1 MIELYTLDPR
11 IRKLATEMCAGVC
24 ELEVHSNVKRVDV
37 MRMPFDFVLTPGQLN
52 PGVERFAAQFGAMV
66 AVLPEA
72 GFYLVT
78 KGKAGFVSA
87 VGADYRDVKW

>member
-11 IRKLATEMCAGVC
+11 IRKLATEMCAGMC
-24 ELEVHSNVKRVDV
+24 ELEVHALPRKDV
-37 MRMPFDFVLTPGQLN
+37 IRMPFDFVLTPGQLN

-72 GFYLVT
+72 GPYLTT
-78 KGKAGFVSA
+78 KAVLGHVSA
-87 VGADYRDVKW
+87 IGVDYRDVKW